1 MRHAERPRGPTMD
14 TPSARGPMRVLVV
27 GAGVIG
33 TVYGAQLAAAG
44 HAVTVLARGTRADE
58 VARDGL
64 VIRDARDGTML
75 TSAVTSVRDVSSD
88 VYDLVLVAVRGE
100 QLGGTCNAL
109 RALSGR
115 PTLLFFGNNPA
126 GHAAI
131 PLDLPGTARLG
142 FPGIGGTLRAG
153 VAHYLRIPQ
162 QPTALE
168 AKASRTIDRLA
179 GVLQSR
185 GFAVQRVADMEGW
198 LLYHAVFVAS
208 VAAALHRCGGDTAR
222 LADDRATLTLLCRAV
237 SEGFAA
243 LRRRRVRGLPRN
255 LALLH
260 RAPLR
265 PFAVWY
271 WARTMRSPLGE
282 LCFAAHARHAGPEM
296 RALGDA
302 ALARIGPAPGTRQL
316 HQLLDHR

>member
-1 MRHAERPRGPTMD
+1 MD
-14 TPSARGPMRVLVV
+14 TPPERSQLHVLVIE
-27 GAGVIG
+27 AGVIG
-33 TVYGAQLAAAG
+33 TVYGAQLVAAG
-44 HAVTVLARGTRADE
+44 HAVAILVRGPRADE

-64 VIRDARDGTML
+64 LVRDALDGTRL
-75 TSAVTSVRDVSSD
+75 SSAVTPVRDVSGG

-100 QLGGTCNAL
+100 QLGAACDAL
-109 RALSGR
+109 RALAGQ

-131 PLDLPGTARLG
+131 PPALPGTARLG
-142 FPGIGGTLRAG
+142 FPGIGGSLRAG

-168 AKASRTIDRLA
+168 AGASRTVDRLA
-179 GVLQSR
+179 GALWSR
-185 GFAVQRVADMEGW
+185 GFAVERVADMDGW

-237 SEGFAA
+237 GEGFAA
-243 LRRRRVRGLPRN
+243 LRRRRVRGCPRN

-302 ALARIGPAPGTRQL
+302 ALARIGRAPGTRHL